1 MAALLQSMMEMMGGQ
16 QQTDPIQALQQE
28 IAQTQAQMEQAQAQ
42 GNQPLY
48 EQLGQKLQQL
58 QAQLQA
64 LMGGSEAA
72 GGTPAGGSGEA
83 GGAPAGGG
91 GAPAEGG
98 GAPSGGGDLQGA
110 LNSLLG
116 DGGTLNGGGNGDGG
130 SNGAAPGIDTSP
142 LSQGGANT
150 PLAGGGSTKYDSLIQ
165 EAAQKYG
172 VDPNLIKSVVKQESG
187 FNPNARSSA
196 GAQGLMQLMPG
207 TAKDLGV
214 TNPMDPRQN
223 VFGGTKYLAQQLKTY
238 GGDVKKALAAYNAG
252 PGNVQKYG
260 GIPPFKETQD
270 YVEKVLNNYEQFK
283 A

>member
-1 MAALLQSMMEMMGGQ
+1 M
-16 QQTDPIQALQQE
+16 T
-28 IAQTQAQMEQAQAQ
+28 
-42 GNQPLY
+42 
-48 EQLGQKLQQL
+48 
-58 QAQLQA
+58 
-64 LMGGSEAA
+64 
-72 GGTPAGGSGEA
+72 
-83 GGAPAGGG
+83 
-91 GAPAEGG
+91 
-98 GAPSGGGDLQGA
+98 
-110 LNSLLG
+110 SLLG

-130 SNGAAPGIDTSP
+130 SNDAAPGIDTSP

-187 FNPNARSSA
+187 FNPSARSSA
-196 GAQGLMQLMPG
+196 GAHGLMQLMPG
-207 TAKDLGV
+207 PAKDLGV

-252 PGNVQKYG
+252 PGNVNKYG
-260 GIPPFKETQD
+260 GVPPFKETQNYVKNITAD
-270 YVEKVLNNYEQFK
+270 YANRTAEARSRTSTSTAVASNTSSTSTGSTSSGKSSGGGASKSSTSK